1 MSHPLPQHVVRVVLD
16 DTARRPDFG
25 RYRQGRFE
33 RPGFSSD
40 ETETVLAPKTSD
52 EFRVERSIV
61 IDASPGTVFPLID
74 NFHRWTAWSPWE
86 GVDPN
91 LRRTY
96 TGPDSGVGA
105 TYSWEGNRKAGKGSM
120 SITKSVPDTQVVLDL
135 EFQKPFSAQNV
146 TTFLLEPNS
155 ARTTVRWQMTGR
167 KNRMLKLFG
176 FIVNMDKLV
185 GKDFDKGLAQLKAE
199 AEKR

>member
-1 MSHPLPQHVVRVVLD
+1 M
-16 DTARRPDFG
+16 
-25 RYRQGRFE
+25 
-33 RPGFSSD
+33 
-40 ETETVLAPKTSD
+40 
-52 EFRVERSIV
+52 
-61 IDASPGTVFPLID
+61 
-74 NFHRWTAWSPWE
+74 
-86 GVDPN
+86 
-91 LRRTY
+91 
-96 TGPDSGVGA
+96 GA